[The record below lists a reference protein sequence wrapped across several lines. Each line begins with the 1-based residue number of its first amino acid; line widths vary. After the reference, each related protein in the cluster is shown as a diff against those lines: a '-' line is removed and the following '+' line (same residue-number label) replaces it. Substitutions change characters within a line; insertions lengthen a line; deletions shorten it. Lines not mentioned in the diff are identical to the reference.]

1 MRTSFSLLCRAINH
15 QLGEMNRC
23 PSELDAPAGIAITW
37 PAGARADTGAAEIK
51 KNEAWRQTEPYPCT
65 LSLVSSGLPPHWAR
79 LKWKGTQ
86 NIFQSVTWGEGEE
99 KREEEMITP
108 GLLTNLC
115 RTELVD
121 SISVSEHRALRDSR
135 RDRSSGKR
143 RGSVWGTA
151 LCSLLFNGVILLKV
165 MTQPYWGFHSAF
177 RCS

>member
-23 PSELDAPAGIAITW
+23 PSELDAPAGTAITW

-86 NIFQSVTWGEGEE
+86 NIFQSVTWGEGEKKKE
-99 KREEEMITP
+99 RKKWSPLVSSQIYVELNWQTA
-108 GLLTNLC
+108 LVFLN
-115 RTELVD
+115 TELW
-121 SISVSEHRALRDSR
+121 ETA
-135 RDRSSGKR
+135 G
-143 RGSVWGTA
+143 GTA
-151 LCSLLFNGVILLKV
+151 ARGKEEAACGGQLCVHSYLMELF
-165 MTQPYWGFHSAF
+165 YWK
-177 RCS
+177 